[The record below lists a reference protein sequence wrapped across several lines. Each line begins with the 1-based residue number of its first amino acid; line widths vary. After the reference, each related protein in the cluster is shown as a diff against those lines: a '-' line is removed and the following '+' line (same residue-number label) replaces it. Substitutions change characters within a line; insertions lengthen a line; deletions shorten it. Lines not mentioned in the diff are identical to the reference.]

1 MRFNNFESNNLDKIK
16 KFKLIN
22 NLVKNKE
29 VFIYKTSLSF
39 LEEKKLEIKLGQLPT
54 YWETKEPIYAKFSN
68 KLRKKLN

>member
-1 MRFNNFESNNLDKIK
+1 MKFNNFESNNLDKIK

-39 LEEKKLEIKLGQLPT
+39 LEEKNLK
-54 YWETKEPIYAKFSN
+54 
-68 KLRKKLN
+68 